1 MSNESI
7 ASQINFGGKYK
18 KKKPKD
24 NKPKKPNESI
34 LKYFKDI
41 FKDDNSG

>member
-1 MSNESI
+1 MSDESI
-7 ASQINFGGKYK
+7 ASQINFGNRYK

-24 NKPKKPNESI
+24 KKKKPKDNI

>member
-7 ASQINFGGKYK
+7 ASQINFGNKYK
-18 KKKPKD
+18 KKPQK
-24 NKPKKPNESI
+24 NKEPKKTNEGI

-41 FKDDNSG
+41 FKDDSAS